1 MLLDLDEKT
10 PVLVQG
16 ISGRMGQTHAKLMQR
31 YGTRIV
37 GGTSARP
44 QEGQPFPIFPDC
56 RSAVERTG
64 AQVSLIMVPPAQT
77 LEAVADA
84 ISGGLKAVVTV
95 AEGVPVHDALRI
107 RAMTRDA
114 GVTWLGPSTP
124 GFCIPG
130 KIKVGFLPGIS
141 LRPGS
146 FGIMSKSGTLSY
158 EVAYR
163 LVSKGYGQSAWIGV
177 GGDPVKGV
185 TFSDLAEG
193 FARHART
200 EAVVLVGE
208 IGGSEEEDFA
218 DAWGKLGCDKPV
230 FALVAGAQAKQGVT
244 MGHAGALL
252 LGERGSV
259 TSKTKSLRDAGV
271 GVFSSVQSLVDAVDA
286 QMRRP

>member
-1 MLLDLDEKT
+1 MLLDLDGQT

-44 QEGQPFPIFPDC
+44 QEDQPFPIFTDC
-56 RSAVERTG
+56 RSAVDKTG
-64 AQVSLIMVPPAQT
+64 AQVSLIMVPPMQT
-77 LEAVADA
+77 LAAVADA
-84 ISGGLKAVVTV
+84 VSGGLKTVVTV
-95 AEGVPVHDALRI
+95 AEGVPVHDALHI
-107 RAMTRDA
+107 RAMTREA

-130 KIKVGFLPGIS
+130 KIKVGFLPDVS
-141 LRPGS
+141 LSPGRV
-146 FGIMSKSGTLSY
+146 GLMSKSGTLSY
-158 EVAYR
+158 EVGHR
-163 LVSKGYGQSAWIGV
+163 LLSKGHGQSAWIGV

-193 FARHART
+193 FARHAST
-200 EAVVLVGE
+200 DAIVVVGE

-218 DAWGKLGCDKPV
+218 DAWGRLGCDKPV
-230 FALVAGAQAKQGVT
+230 FALIAGAQAKQGVT

-259 TSKTKSLRDAGV
+259 SSKTRSLRDASV
-271 GVFSSVQSLVDAVDA
+271 QVFPSIQSLVDALDE
-286 QMRRP
+286 QMRAR

>member
-1 MLLDLDEKT
+1 MLLELDGET

-44 QEGQPFPIFPDC
+44 QEDQPFPIFPDC
-56 RSAVERTG
+56 RHAVDRTG

-77 LEAVADA
+77 LAAVVDA
-84 ISGGLKAVVTV
+84 ISGGLKVVVTV
-95 AEGVPVHDALRI
+95 AEGVPVHDALQI

-124 GFCIPG
+124 GLCIPG
-130 KIKVGFLPGIS
+130 KIKVGFLPDVS
-141 LRPGS
+141 LSSGRVG
-146 FGIMSKSGTLSY
+146 FMSKSGTLSY
-158 EVAYR
+158 EVGYR
-163 LVSKGYGQSAWIGV
+163 LVSRGYGQSAWIGV

-185 TFSDLAEG
+185 TFSDLAED
-193 FARHART
+193 FARHAST
-200 EAVVLVGE
+200 AAIVLIGE

-218 DAWGKLGCDKPV
+218 DAWAALGCDKPA
-230 FALVAGAQAKQGVT
+230 FALIAGAQAKEGVT

-252 LGERGSV
+252 MGERGSV
-259 TSKTKSLRDAGV
+259 MSKTRSLRDAGV
-271 GVFSSVQSLVDAVDA
+271 QVFSSIQSLVDAVDA
-286 QMRRP
+286 QLRCL